1 VSERTEELA
10 LAARLPIMVGGQPIN
25 LRTLTLEE
33 SEKWQAKVATLVV
46 GFELPEPKPRL
57 DDKGKPV
64 LDENGKE
71 VWDGPSGAA
80 MFAAFAKQPSH
91 VMLELVLAYDVG
103 KQLGTAAALRKRLTQ
118 AELYAAVKQM
128 VTAEFPFVMD
138 AHSVV
143 EAFGPQLRAMAAALM
158 SNFAERFQQV
168 SSTNGRSPT
177 GASTPALSVV
187 GSASN
192 PSSSSGVTANG
203 GSSAKPKRQ

>member
-46 GFELPEPKPRL
+46 GFELPESDKPAEL
-57 DDKGKPV
+57 
-64 LDENGKE
+64 
-71 VWDGPSGAA
+71 
-80 MFAAFAKQPSH
+80 FAAFAKQPSH
-91 VMLELVLAYDVG
+91 VMLELVLTYDVE

-192 PSSSSGVTANG
+192 PSSSSGATANG